1 VQVVTVQQSMT
12 VEEFAR
18 AYPGPV
24 PVATVALVNN
34 VDPGDRFAAGSLAKR
49 IVGDPLP

>member
-1 VQVVTVQQSMT
+1 V
-12 VEEFAR
+12 R